1 MAPISHVLSPGRL
14 VISVPSIQS
23 ARNLEDV
30 DVKEDCV
37 TFLAQGERVSI
48 DLPPRT
54 INVEACSARF
64 RKADLIL
71 SWPAKDDPAP
81 ANGYADPVTAPPPAT
96 GNEVRFHFAAA
107 ARWAAHRLG
116 QLQIPE
122 CSGFQRFKAEVGLA
136 ELAFYALR
144 ACRLGT
150 PPALSVHLSATEAR
164 LAESLRALSAGEE
177 PDAQVMA
184 DVRTTVDRALGAVD
198 DLSLEVPPVTPMG
211 LPAESQVGP
220 GLAGYRWALRDGSL
234 IGPGIGTWKLSPAEA
249 TASVAAALA
258 SGVRHV
264 DTAAEYNTEAF
275 VAEGIQ
281 KAGVPR
287 EEVFVNLKVAADSA
301 EDIRAQIDIS
311 MSKWGPPLGDL
322 ILGLPVGTL
331 PF

>member
-1 MAPISHVLSPGRL
+1 
-14 VISVPSIQS
+14 
-23 ARNLEDV
+23 
-30 DVKEDCV
+30 
-37 TFLAQGERVSI
+37 
-48 DLPPRT
+48 
-54 INVEACSARF
+54 
-64 RKADLIL
+64 AD
-71 SWPAKDDPAP
+71 A
-81 ANGYADPVTAPPPAT
+81 VTAPPPTT
-96 GNEVRFHFAAA
+96 GSEVRFHFAAA

-150 PPALSVHLSATEAR
+150 PPALSVHLSAMEAR
-164 LAESLRALSAGEE
+164 LAEPLRSLSAGEE

-184 DVRTTVDRALGAVD
+184 DVRATVDRALGAVD
-198 DLSLEVPPVTPMG
+198 DLNLEVPPVAPMG
-211 LPAESQVGP
+211 LPSASSQGP

-264 DTAAEYNTEAF
+264 DTAAEYNTEAA
-275 VAEGIQ
+275 VAEGLQ

-287 EEVFVNLKVAADSA
+287 EEVFVNLK
-301 EDIRAQIDIS
+301 
-311 MSKWGPPLGDL
+311 
-322 ILGLPVGTL
+322 
-331 PF
+331 